1 MAHTHVHMP
10 IKARCRIP
18 CPTRPVHQP
27 GFTGAL
33 LNALQLLPVG
43 RLDGGRLAT
52 AALGQG
58 SHVLVSIV
66 PGVVVTAATAPRKVA
81 VCMRLRH
88 TAASSPG
95 GLSERRHGPYPTQ
108 PES

>member
-1 MAHTHVHMP
+1 VAHIIPMPTH
-10 IKARCRIP
+10 
-18 CPTRPVHQP
+18 PVHQP

-58 SHVLVSIV
+58 SHLLVSIV
-66 PGVVVTAATAPRKVA
+66 PGVVVTAATSPHKVA
-81 VCMRLRH
+81 VCMHLRH
-88 TAASSPG
+88 AATSSPG
-95 GLSERRHGPYPTQ
+95 GLGERRHGPYPIQ
-108 PES
+108 PGS